1 MSKLDVVWLQEY
13 HCLLYCRGRLLVGTA
28 FAFMTHMIV
37 TYSQNNKAFNHVIA
51 ASSSSWLQEHVAD
64 MSERYVTCWYCGAF
78 KLQHSNALYNYEI
91 LNLTEQNY
99 DLITH
104 SFGDWNRNQ
113 SNAKVWAQVQ
123 FKLCEN
129 FHIILCKPILSHF
142 QCRSRSITV

>member
-1 MSKLDVVWLQEY
+1 M
-13 HCLLYCRGRLLVGTA
+13 GTA

-78 KLQHSNALYNYEI
+78 KLQYSNGLYNYEI
-91 LNLTEQNY
+91 LNLIEQNY

-104 SFGDWNRNQ
+104 SFGDWDRDQ
-113 SNAKVWAQVQ
+113 SNAKVWAKVQ
-123 FKLCEN
+123 FKLSCEN
-129 FHIILCKPILSHF
+129 FHIILCKPILYHF
-142 QCRSRSITV
+142 QYRSRSRTV